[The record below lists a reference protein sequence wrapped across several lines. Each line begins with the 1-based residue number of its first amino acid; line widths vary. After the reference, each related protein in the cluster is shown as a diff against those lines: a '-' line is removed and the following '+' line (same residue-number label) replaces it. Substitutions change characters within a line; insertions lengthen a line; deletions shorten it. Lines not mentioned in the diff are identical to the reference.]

1 MDENMNRIDAEK
13 FGSFVAELRKENNL
27 TQKQLAEQL
36 FISDK
41 AVSKW
46 ERGLSLPDIM
56 LLEPLAESLGVTV
69 TELLKGERLKNVE
82 TMSVQDV
89 EKLVTDSLT
98 MSMEDSAKRS
108 QRRRKWLLIYVSEL
122 AVVALEVLLLH
133 YCGIGWEEMV
143 DALMVVE
150 LFPLIFGIWFFFL
163 IREQLPHY
171 YDQDK
176 IRVYCDG
183 AFRVELGGFVSF
195 NNRNWPHILKA
206 GRLYCL
212 LVPTIYPLIYLL
224 LRTLVNH
231 EIFRLLVLP
240 LTLFVILGGL
250 FLPMIYVGRKYEN

>member
-1 MDENMNRIDAEK
+1 MDAEK
-13 FGSFVAELRKENNL
+13 FGSFVAGLRKERNL

-56 LLEPLAESLGVTV
+56 LLEPLAESLGVSV
-69 TELLKGERLKNVE
+69 TELLRGERLDNVE

-98 MSMEDSAKRS
+98 MSMADSAQRS
-108 QRRRKWLLIYVSEL
+108 KTRIKWLFIYLGEL
-122 AVVALEVLLLH
+122 AVVALEIWLLR

-143 DALMVVE
+143 DALMVIE
-150 LFPLIFGIWFFFL
+150 LLPLIFGIWFFFF
-163 IREQLPHY
+163 IWEQLPYY
-171 YDQDK
+171 YDKDK
-176 IRVYCDG
+176 ISFYRDG
-183 AFRVELGGFVSF
+183 AFCMSLGGFASL

-224 LRTLVNH
+224 LRTLVPY

-250 FLPMIYVGRKYEN
+250 FLPMIYVGRKYEK